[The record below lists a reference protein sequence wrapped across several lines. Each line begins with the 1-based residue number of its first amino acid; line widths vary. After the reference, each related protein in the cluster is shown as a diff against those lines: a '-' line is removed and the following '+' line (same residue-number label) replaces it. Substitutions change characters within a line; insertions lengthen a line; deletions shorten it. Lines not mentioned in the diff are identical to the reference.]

1 MYKLLLFPWVRLSIS
16 ASAYINPPPS
26 LVGFFVLYKFLPA
39 EEEEGVGESKKRET
53 HAAASL

>member
-39 EEEEGVGESKKRET
+39 EEEGVGESKEET
-53 HAAASL
+53 QAAASL